1 MCAKVKGEEKDKVE
15 AIIVAAQKRFGYY
28 GLCKTTMNEIAADL
42 GMGKASLYYYFPD
55 KENIFEAVIMKEQ
68 DAFREEI
75 EKMLHTSTDA
85 SFMLLE
91 YIYQRNAFSKIFLN
105 LAKLKCD
112 VLFNGK
118 PIIAKLFTIFKQK
131 ETELIKQIIQIGIA
145 QKQFK
150 EIDIEDYASLFMVHM
165 QGIRTVYLKQ
175 NDLTELS
182 DADYAIIEKQMIMTA
197 KMFVNYLEIKN

>member
-15 AIIVAAQKRFGYY
+15 AIIAAAQKRFGYY
-28 GLCKTTMNEIAADL
+28 GLCKTTMNEIASDL

-55 KENIFEAVIMKEQ
+55 KENIFEAVIKKEQ
-68 DAFREEI
+68 DAFIEEI
-75 EKMLHTSTDA
+75 EKMLNTSTDA

-105 LAKLKCD
+105 LAKLKCE

-118 PIIAKLFTIFKQK
+118 PIISKLFDIFKKK
-131 ETELIKQIIQIGIA
+131 ETELIKQIIKIGVTL
-145 QKQFK
+145 KQFK
-150 EIDIEDYASLFMVHM
+150 EIDIEEYASLFIIHM

-182 DADYAIIEKQMIMTA
+182 DADYSIIEKQMIMTA
-197 KMFVNYLEIKN
+197 NMFVNYLVIK